1 MLNMTGME
9 KQTAGSVIRD
19 TRELGV
25 KHVSLVL
32 IILQSSRTDIEFV
45 MCQKPTIVS
54 IRYLI
59 VQRKETVVLRPLWE
73 IKIYTSIKNNIFNIG
88 EWDILKCQDT
98 HAKENYPPINLI
110 WSCTYAQI
118 QLCVDL
124 STRFKDYCIIFCS
137 YQRFVLQSACPLL

>member
-32 IILQSSRTDIEFV
+32 RNLQSSRTDIEFV

-73 IKIYTSIKNNIFNIG
+73 IKIYTSIKNNIFNI
-88 EWDILKCQDT
+88 W
-98 HAKENYPPINLI
+98 
-110 WSCTYAQI
+110 
-118 QLCVDL
+118 
-124 STRFKDYCIIFCS
+124 
-137 YQRFVLQSACPLL
+137 